1 MRQQISK
8 IYQVPTILGMLA
20 ILGFFGM
27 ILYANDGK
35 INRSEGTGLLVCA
48 ALMAG
53 MAAVI
58 YGFYQRSLGVVC
70 KMLGISRK
78 AVK

>member
-1 MRQQISK
+1 
-8 IYQVPTILGMLA
+8 MLA

-35 INRSEGTGLLVCA
+35 ISPSEGTGLLVCA
-48 ALMAG
+48 ALIAG

-58 YGFYQRSLGVVC
+58 YGFYQRSLGGC
-70 KMLGISRK
+70 AKCLGFPERL
-78 AVK
+78 

>member
-8 IYQVPTILGMLA
+8 IYQVPTILG
-20 ILGFFGM
+20 FFGM

-35 INRSEGTGLLVCA
+35 ISPSEGTGLLVCA

>member
-8 IYQVPTILGMLA
+8 IYQVPT

-35 INRSEGTGLLVCA
+35 INPSEGTGLLVCA